1 MNRRD
6 EEDRKEDMQREK
18 YLGQFALFTR
28 HITRR
33 SR

>member
-6 EEDRKEDMQREK
+6 EEDRKEDGQRMKFLGSFEK
-18 YLGQFALFTR
+18 FAS

>member
-6 EEDRKEDMQREK
+6 EEDRKEDGQRMRFLGSFEK
-18 YLGQFALFTR
+18 FAS